1 MASAPSRAS
10 TQPETSTSPDLPAN
24 TPITLGETTTAYDDG
39 FAYKTVGGYMDVSG
53 GRTMD
58 VSARLR
64 INRLGAQG
72 CSAAVN
78 VTFNG
83 F

>member
-1 MASAPSRAS
+1 
-10 TQPETSTSPDLPAN
+10 
-24 TPITLGETTTAYDDG
+24 
-39 FAYKTVGGYMDVSG
+39 MDVSG